1 MTVVNE
7 TFEFLCKVPLFASLP
22 EPDLLKI
29 CEATWDVDL
38 AAGDILFKEGAPG
51 DNAYVVRRGEMDVL
65 RSSTGSDVLLAVVGP
80 GEVIGEMAL
89 VEEAPRN
96 ATLRARSDT
105 RLLAIP
111 KSEMDKL
118 LDTSTSA
125 ARAMFTN
132 VLQRWRTT
140 ESALRQN
147 EKMAQLGTL
156 SAGVAHELNN
166 PAAAVSRASD
176 QLSGSVQDL
185 ASAYSAVLALQLT
198 DEQQAALDALSK
210 DALERAVHPLELG
223 SLERSDREYEV
234 ENWLEDRKVPDPWE
248 VAPTLVNM
256 GYDTAGL
263 GEVAES
269 FAPDQ
274 FKPVVSFLSASY
286 GVHNLINEIGKG
298 SGRISEIVKALKG
311 YAYLDQAPVQEVDVH
326 EGLNDTLVILRS
338 KLKDGITI
346 NKEYAEDLPVIQ
358 AYGSELNQVWTNLID
373 NAVYAMDGNGE
384 ITISTNASEGGIQ
397 IDITDNGPGIPPE
410 IQSRIFDAFFT
421 TKPPGQ
427 GTGLGLDISH
437 NIIVVKHR
445 GELVLESEPG
455 KTRFTVRL
463 PLDFEAV

>member
-1 MTVVNE
+1 MAQVNE
-7 TFEFLCKVPLFASLP
+7 TFKFLCKVPLFASLP
-22 EPDLLKI
+22 EPDLRKI

-38 AAGDILFKEGAPG
+38 VAGDILFKEGALG

-111 KSEMDKL
+111 KAEMDKL

-176 QLSGSVQDL
+176 QLSGGVRDL

-210 DALERAVHPLELG
+210 DARERAVHPLELG

-234 ENWLEDRKVPDPWE
+234 ENWLEDRNVSDPWE

-263 GEVAES
+263 GEIAGS
-269 FAPDQ
+269 FGPDQ
-274 FKPVVSFLSASY
+274 LKPVVSFLSASY
-286 GVHNLINEIGKG
+286 GVHNLINEIGQG

-338 KLKDGITI
+338 KLKDGITVK
-346 NKEYAEDLPVIQ
+346 KEYAEDLPVIQ

-373 NAVYAMDGNGE
+373 NAAYAMDGKGE
-384 ITISTNASEGGIQ
+384 ITISTDATEGGIQ
-397 IDITDNGPGIPPE
+397 IDITDDGPGIPPE

-437 NIIVVKHR
+437 NIIVLKHR
-445 GELVLESEPG
+445 GELLLESEPG
-455 KTRFTVRL
+455 KTRVTVRL
-463 PLDFEAV
+463 PLNFEAV

>member
-22 EPDLLKI
+22 EPDLLTI

-38 AAGDILFKEGAPG
+38 EAGDILFKEGEPG
-51 DNAYVVRRGEMDVL
+51 DNAYVIRRGEMEVL
-65 RSSTGSDVLLAVVGP
+65 RSSTGSDVLLAVLGS

-96 ATLRARSDT
+96 ATLRARSIT

-111 KSEMDKL
+111 KAEMDQL
-118 LDTSTSA
+118 LETSTSA
-125 ARAMFTN
+125 ARAMFKN
-132 VLQRWRTT
+132 LLQRWRTT

-176 QLSGSVQDL
+176 QLSAGVQDL
-185 ASAYSAVLALQLT
+185 TSAYSAVLALRLT
-198 DEQQAALDALSK
+198 DEQQAALDALSE
-210 DALERAVHPLELG
+210 DARERAVHPLELG

-234 ENWLEDRKVPDPWE
+234 ENWLEGMSVSDPWE

-256 GYDTAGL
+256 GYDIAGL
-263 GEVAES
+263 GEMAGS
-269 FAPDQ
+269 FGPDQ
-274 FKPVVSFLSASY
+274 LKPVVNFLSANY
-286 GVHNLINEIGKG
+286 GVHNLISEIGQG

-326 EGLNDTLVILRS
+326 EGLNDTLVILRG
-338 KLKDGITI
+338 KLKDGITV
-346 NKEYAEDLPVIQ
+346 NKEYAEGLPVIQ
-358 AYGSELNQVWTNLID
+358 AFGSELNQVWTNLID
-373 NAVYAMDGNGE
+373 NAAYAMDGKGE
-384 ITISTNASEGGIQ
+384 ITISTHATEGGIRV
-397 IDITDNGPGIPPE
+397 DIIDNGPGIPPE

-421 TKPPGQ
+421 TKPPGK

-445 GELVLESEPG
+445 GELVVESEPG
-455 KTRFTVRL
+455 RTRFTVRL
-463 PLDFEAV
+463 PLDFDAV